1 MINIFIRRNGLIVR
15 ESLHLSDEKVKILQ
29 EHDKILWID
38 LFQPS
43 SEEVNYISYTYNL
56 EVPTKEEREEIEQ
69 SARYW
74 EDSGSITIN
83 TYFLVR
89 SLEAEL
95 RNETITF
102 LLCKNILFTLRYSEF
117 RVFDE
122 IQQIVLATP
131 KVFED
136 GFDLLGKIFE
146 IRVEKDADLLE
157 SVAKNTR
164 TLRKRVFNSSVINY
178 DEMLEDFSSLQ
189 ELNMSVR
196 DSLFDKRRAITALL
210 KSDKADSEVKR
221 NMGIVLKDLNSL
233 VEFTTANM
241 YALDNIQTILTNQIN
256 IEQNKTIKLFT
267 VVTVAM
273 MPPTLIGTIYG
284 MNFDNMPELHLDFS
298 YPVVLVIMILSTIFP
313 IIYFKKKGWI

>member
-69 SARYW
+69 SGRYW

>member
-273 MPPTLIGTIYG
+273 VPPTLIGTIYG